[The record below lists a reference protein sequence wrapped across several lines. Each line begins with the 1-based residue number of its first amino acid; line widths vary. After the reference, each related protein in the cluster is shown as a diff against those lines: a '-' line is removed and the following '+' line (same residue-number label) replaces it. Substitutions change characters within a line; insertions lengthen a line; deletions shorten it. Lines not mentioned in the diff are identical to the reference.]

1 MKTGSVKSRNYDVV
15 VIGGGASGLAAVLT
29 AAEGGAKVV
38 LFEKMRYMGGTS
50 NFAEGMFA
58 VESEMQRPMYMNY
71 SREQA
76 FKNTMNYN
84 HWRANP
90 RLVRAFIDESAA
102 TIGWLRSRGVQFTEP
117 ITNIPDGWR
126 TLHCLKGSFGA
137 MGSPMIKTLTRR
149 SKEKGVDIRLATP
162 VKKIL
167 REGGRITGVIAE
179 KDGKPEQIGA
189 KAVIVASG
197 GYANNKEWIKKYAG
211 FDLGV
216 NVIPIR
222 NYGKLGDGI
231 SMAWEVGAAE
241 EGMGT
246 LHFFR
251 VGPMG
256 PGVRMLGHVE
266 CACLQ
271 PFLWVN
277 QQGERFCDEAVAFND
292 TFVGNAVA
300 RLKEGYSY
308 TIFDEAAKQHMVEH
322 GIERSASN
330 KNLPGTRLTNF
341 DKDLKKALEK
351 GNTDIAVA
359 DNIEDLARQ
368 IKVKPS
374 VLRATVDEYNR
385 FCETGCDEVFAKE
398 PKYLW
403 PLKKPKFYAM
413 KAYTVFLG
421 TLGGIKINHR
431 MEVVDVE
438 EEVIPGLY
446 AVGID
451 ASGLYGD
458 SYCFQPASGATLGF
472 AVNSGRIAA
481 RNALKYI
488 TLSQ

>member
-1 MKTGSVKSRNYDVV
+1 MKTGSVENRNYDVV
-15 VIGGGASGLAAVLT
+15 VIGGGASGLAAALT

-50 NFAEGMFA
+50 SFAEGMFA

-76 FKNTMNYN
+76 FKAMMEYS

-90 RLVRAFIDESAA
+90 RLVRTFVDESAA
-102 TIGWLRSRGVQFTEP
+102 TIGWLQNRGVEFIEP
-117 ITNIPDGWR
+117 VTNIPDGMR
-126 TLHCLKGSFGA
+126 TLHVLKGPFGA

-149 SKEKGVDIRLATP
+149 SKEKGADIRLATP
-162 VKKIL
+162 AKKIL

-179 KDGKPEQIGA
+179 KDGKPEQIEA
-189 KAVIVASG
+189 RAVIIASG

-222 NYGKLGDGI
+222 NYDKVGDGI
-231 SMAWEVGAAE
+231 RIAWEVGAAE
-241 EGMGT
+241 EGMGV

-251 VGPMG
+251 IGPMG
-256 PGVRMLGHVE
+256 PGIRMLGHVE
-266 CACLQ
+266 CTCLQ

-292 TFVGNAVA
+292 TFVGNAHS

-308 TIFDEAAKQHMVEH
+308 TIFDEATKQYMVEH
-322 GIERSASN
+322 GIDRSVSN
-330 KNLPGTRLTNF
+330 KNLPGTRLVNF
-341 DKDLKKALEK
+341 DKDLKVALEK
-351 GNTDIAVA
+351 GNPDIAVA
-359 DNIEDLARQ
+359 DTIEDLARQ

-385 FCETGCDEVFAKE
+385 FCETGRDEVFAKE

-431 MEVVDVE
+431 MEVVDE
-438 EEVIPGLY
+438 KERAIPGLY
-446 AVGID
+446 TVGID
-451 ASGLYGD
+451 AGGLYGD
-458 SYCFQPASGATLGF
+458 SYCFLPASGTTLGF
-472 AVNSGRIAA
+472 AVNSGRIAG
-481 RNALKYI
+481 RNALRYI
-488 TLSQ
+488 GE

>member
-1 MKTGSVKSRNYDVV
+1 MKTESVKNRNYDVA
-15 VIGGGASGLAAVLT
+15 VIGGGASGLAAALT

-71 SREQA
+71 SRAQA

-84 HWRANP
+84 HWQANA

-102 TIGWLRSRGVQFTEP
+102 TISWLRSRGVEFTEP

-126 TLHCLKGSFGA
+126 TLHCLKGPFGA

-149 SKEKGVDIRLATP
+149 TREKGVDIRLATP

-167 REGGRITGVIAE
+167 SEGGRITGVIAE
-179 KDGKPEQIGA
+179 KEGKVETIKA
-189 KAVIVASG
+189 RAVIVASG

-211 FDLGV
+211 FDLDV

-222 NYGKLGDGI
+222 NYGKLGEGI

-266 CACLQ
+266 CTCLQ
-271 PFLWVN
+271 PLLWVN
-277 QQGERFCDEAVAFND
+277 QQGERFCDESVSFND
-292 TFVGNAVA
+292 TFGGNASA

-308 TIFDEAAKQHMVEH
+308 TIFDEATKEHMVEH

-351 GNTDIAVA
+351 KNPDIAVA
-359 DNIEDLARQ
+359 DTIEELARQ

-374 VLRATVDEYNR
+374 VLKATVDEYNR
-385 FCETGCDEVFAKE
+385 FCENGCDEVFAKE

-403 PLKKPKFYAM
+403 PIKKPKFYAV
-413 KAYTVFLG
+413 KGHTVFLG

-431 MEVVDVE
+431 MEVVDTE
-438 EEVIPGLY
+438 EKVIPGLY

-451 ASGLYGD
+451 AGGLYGD
-458 SYCFQPASGATLGF
+458 SYCFLPASGTTLGF

-481 RNALKYI
+481 RNALSYI
-488 TLSQ
+488 GK

>member
-1 MKTGSVKSRNYDVV
+1 MKAESVKSRNYDVV
-15 VIGGGASGLAAVLT
+15 VMGGGASGLAAALT
-29 AAEGGAKVV
+29 AAEGGGRVA
-38 LFEKMRYMGGTS
+38 LFEKRNHMGGSS

-71 SREQA
+71 SRAQA
-76 FKNTMNYN
+76 FKNVMEYN
-84 HWRANP
+84 HWRANA

-102 TIGWLRSRGVQFTEP
+102 TISWLRSQGVEFSEA

-126 TLHCLKGSFGA
+126 TLHCLKGPFGA

-149 SKEKGVDIRLATP
+149 CREKGVDIRLATP
-162 VKKIL
+162 VKKVL
-167 REGGRITGVIAE
+167 SEGGRITGVIAG
-179 KDGKPEQIGA
+179 KDGKAQTIKA
-189 KAVIVASG
+189 KVVIVASG

-211 FDLGV
+211 YDLGV

-222 NYGKLGDGI
+222 NYDKDGDGI
-231 SMAWEVGAAE
+231 RIAWEVGAAE

-266 CACLQ
+266 CTCLQ
-271 PFLWVN
+271 PLLWVN
-277 QQGERFCDEAVAFND
+277 QQGERFCDESVSFND
-292 TFVGNAVA
+292 TFGGNASA

-308 TIFDEAAKQHMVEH
+308 TIFDDATKEHMVEH

-341 DKDLKKALEK
+341 DTDLKKALEK
-351 GNTDIAVA
+351 KNPDIAVA
-359 DNIEDLARQ
+359 DTIEELARQ

-374 VLRATVDEYNR
+374 VLKATVDQYNR
-385 FCETGCDEVFAKE
+385 FCENGCDEVFAKE

-403 PLKKPKFYAM
+403 PIKKPKFYAV
-413 KAYTVFLG
+413 KGHTVFLG

-431 MEVVDVE
+431 MEVVDTE
-438 EEVIPGLY
+438 EKVIPGLY

-451 ASGLYGD
+451 AGGLYGD
-458 SYCFQPASGATLGF
+458 SYCFLPASGTTLGF

-481 RNALKYI
+481 RNALSYI
-488 TLSQ
+488 GK

>member
-1 MKTGSVKSRNYDVV
+1 MKTESVKNRNYDVAV
-15 VIGGGASGLAAVLT
+15 MGGGASGLAAALT
-29 AAEGGAKVV
+29 AAEGGARVV
-38 LFEKMRYMGGTS
+38 LFEKRRHMGGSS

-58 VESEMQRPMYMNY
+58 VESEMQRPIYMNY
-71 SREQA
+71 SRGQA
-76 FKNTMNYN
+76 FRNVMEYN

-102 TIGWLRSRGVQFTEP
+102 TISWLRSRGVEFTEA

-126 TLHCLKGSFGA
+126 TLHCLKGPFGA
-137 MGSPMIKTLTRR
+137 MGSPMIKTLTRHCR
-149 SKEKGVDIRLATP
+149 GKSVDIRLATP

-167 REGGRITGVIAE
+167 SEGGRISGVIAE
-179 KDGKPEQIGA
+179 KDGKAETIKA
-189 KAVIVASG
+189 RAVIVASG

-211 FDLGV
+211 FDLDV

-222 NYGKLGDGI
+222 NYDKEGDGI
-231 SMAWEVGAAE
+231 RMAWEVGAAE

-271 PFLWVN
+271 PLLWVN
-277 QQGERFCDEAVAFND
+277 QQGERFCDESVSFND
-292 TFVGNAVA
+292 TFGGNASA

-308 TIFDEAAKQHMVEH
+308 TIFDDATKEHLVEH

-341 DKDLKKALEK
+341 DAALKKALENK
-351 GNTDIAVA
+351 NPDVAVA
-359 DNIEDLARQ
+359 DTIEELARK
-368 IKVKPS
+368 INVKPS
-374 VLRATVDEYNR
+374 VLKATVDQYNR
-385 FCETGCDEVFAKE
+385 FCENGCDEVFAKE

-403 PLKKPKFYAM
+403 PIKKPKFYAI
-413 KAYTVFLG
+413 KGHTVFLG

-431 MEVVDVE
+431 MEVVDE
-438 EEVIPGLY
+438 KEKVIPGLY

-451 ASGLYGD
+451 AGGLYGD
-458 SYCFQPASGATLGF
+458 SYCFLPASGTTLGF
-472 AVNSGRIAA
+472 AVNSGRIAG
-481 RNALKYI
+481 RNALSYI
-488 TLSQ
+488 GK